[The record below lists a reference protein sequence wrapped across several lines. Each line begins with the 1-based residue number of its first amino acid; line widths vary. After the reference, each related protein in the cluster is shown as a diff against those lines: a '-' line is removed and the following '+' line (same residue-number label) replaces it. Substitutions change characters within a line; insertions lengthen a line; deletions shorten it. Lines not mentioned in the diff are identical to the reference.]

1 MDNLDLD
8 IKNYN
13 VNELLGLFNLD
24 YTLTD
29 DDIKKAYK
37 QTLMTHPDKS
47 GLQKEYFL
55 FFSKAFKK
63 LKYLY
68 DYKQKYKESQKCP
81 HENEEEYKNI
91 LESEFNRDK
100 KQQEEI
106 QKKIKATNNFNDKF
120 NKLFEEV
127 RIYDEEQDTGYDE
140 WMKSNPVNDENIN
153 ITNTR
158 SMNEFI
164 EKKKKEARSMIV
176 YDGVKEMNSSLMMG
190 NNSNIKREKP
200 QYYESGLFSKMQ
212 YEDYKRAHSETVIP
226 VTYEDYL
233 NKEKFNS
240 VDEMMKQR
248 KTQETMPSLEQSN
261 SFLEQKNKLEKEES
275 MDIAYNLTQQLE
287 NIENSKKIWNSNFN
301 LLLDK

>member
-68 DYKQKYKESQKCP
+68 DYKRKYKESQKCP

-91 LESEFNRDK
+91 LECEFNRDI

-106 QKKIKATNNFNDKF
+106 QKKIKATNNFNEKF